1 MGGSKEPGLE
11 GGRPQRKVAG
21 LAGTG
26 SGRKWERVVMGVGGI
41 NVGRLR
47 EQETAVAGVS
57 ETRWPQLR

>member
-1 MGGSKEPGLE
+1 ME

-47 EQETAVAGVS
+47 EQETAEAGVS

>member
-1 MGGSKEPGLE
+1 ME

-41 NVGRLR
+41 NGDGRLR
-47 EQETAVAGVS
+47 EQETAEAGVS